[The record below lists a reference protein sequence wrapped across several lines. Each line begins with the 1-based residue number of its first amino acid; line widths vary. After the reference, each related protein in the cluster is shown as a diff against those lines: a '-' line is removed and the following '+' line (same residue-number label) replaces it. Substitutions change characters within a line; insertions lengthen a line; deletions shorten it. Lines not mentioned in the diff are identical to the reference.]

1 MSVKDNAQ
9 PEPGTIPSD
18 AGSDPDTFFLS
29 RLPSPYHRRRSALI
43 APFTP
48 IIPDD
53 AQRSQEDN
61 ASRHGSQSE
70 RSRMNVAS
78 PSESG
83 TEADD
88 EGYGLVIK
96 ALPAPPFKPRKG
108 LRRKST
114 GDGEDASPPLTPTRL
129 DNEVLRLSDV
139 GIHEPGIKDPA
150 PDTQESQP
158 ARSKGVRRRRA
169 EILRRLT
176 EGALLAISGAL
187 VLGNQRILWALSRS
201 ELCKNSMRLVL
212 LAQFR

>member
-1 MSVKDNAQ
+1 MSVKEHAQ
-9 PEPGTIPSD
+9 SESGAMPN
-18 AGSDPDTFFLS
+18 DTANDSNNVFLS
-29 RLPSPYHRRRSALI
+29 RLPSPYHRRRSGLI
-43 APFTP
+43 APLTP

-53 AQRSQEDN
+53 SNRLQEDN
-61 ASRHGSQSE
+61 ASGRGSQSE
-70 RSRMNVAS
+70 RSRANVAS

-88 EGYGLVIK
+88 EGYGLIIK

-108 LRRKST
+108 LRRRST
-114 GDGEDASPPLTPTRL
+114 ADGEDASPPLTPTKL

-139 GIHEPGIKDPA
+139 GIRDPGPKGPI

-169 EILRRLT
+169 EILRRLI

-187 VLGNQRILWALSRS
+187 VLGNQRIWWELSNPER
-201 ELCKNSMRLVL
+201 CKNPLS
-212 LAQFR
+212 